1 MKKYI
6 WLGLAILYC
15 VAIFVTTA
23 SPAST
28 GGNTLTILAGVLHLS
43 EEQAAVVNLVFR
55 KSVHLSAFGV
65 LAILFYKS
73 FEKRRFLLA
82 WLCTTIYAA
91 TDELHQ
97 AFLPD
102 RTGAV
107 VDVGID
113 SIGALLALFLVKILK
128 QNDSSRRSTDGK

>member
-1 MKKYI
+1 MKKKYLWI
-6 WLGLAILYC
+6 IATIIYC

-28 GGNTLTILAGVLHLS
+28 GGNTLAIFSQFLHLT
-43 EEQAAVVNLVFR
+43 EEQAAVINLVFR
-55 KSVHLSAFGV
+55 KLVHLSAFGV
-65 LAILFYKS
+65 LALLFYNCFK
-73 FEKRRFLLA
+73 KRRYFAA

-102 RTGAV
+102 RTGAII
-107 VDVGID
+107 DVGID
-113 SIGALLALFLVKILK
+113 SIGAIIALILLSLIQLRKHRT
-128 QNDSSRRSTDGK
+128 Q